1 MKEKNVK
8 NKDGP
13 KLIKR
18 IGSGIMAALCAVSM
32 IGTELT
38 GLISKPIV
46 ADAATTVTLAS
57 PDQIIKQAAT
67 LLGTPYSFG
76 AKGYSGIYDGKGIY
90 GNSGSYSPNIT
101 ALSNSAIRNNGIDCS
116 GLIYWTFMHLGYSSK
131 GFNFQN
137 RLPLDTIQWYF
148 NTSGNGFQKANQ
160 TYSITRTTSDGSIT
174 KKLAFEKYNL
184 PSKNDTSATKTYEY
198 WEKADGSTIK
208 PGSLVIGSNAKS
220 TTLSGRGGG
229 NDHMWIYIGEFK
241 NREAVINYLK
251 EIGVSESFLKT
262 YDSNIYSTGKGTHWR
277 IESTSSYKD
286 KNGNYRT
293 GVTINNGSSGKSGSA
308 MSFFAFKLGEEPDF
322 SITINKTDTQTGTNK
337 GVSGSVQAKGPV
349 GSVFGIYTNGNTTA
363 KTVSGTNIGSITI
376 GSDGKGVLKSSKLKE
391 NTTYYIKETK
401 AAPGYRL
408 NTNVYTVKT
417 SSQDVSKSIG
427 NTPQQGNVYLK
438 KTFATKSDAEA
449 ISLLKSSLYFRIK
462 RTDSAT
468 VNGTQVQNKYLT
480 MRARYNNYP
489 KLYSTL
495 PDYYRYVYEFRHKK
509 DDYYPAYTGTYQT
522 NASNGAT
529 LKGNYST
536 TGNSSYP
543 IGFFEIL
550 GLDPGTY
557 RIEETIPSTGNA
569 TLAKAGF
576 YYTKSGTNIP
586 DSTQQNS
593 NEKKYYTNNSGEWVI
608 NYWDITIKDG
618 STVGVNK
625 VTMKNNTTTL
635 PDTFDDELEKT
646 WYDING
652 NQLHSNND
660 DDANPEGYI
669 PSSTFDEY
677 RNSVY
682 FRAFIIENGTKRYIS
697 STGATGTKGSGTYK
711 VINDQ
716 DYFKESSWTTNTGS
730 AYKFYLGNSKSD
742 YVDKI
747 YIDGV
752 PTYRKTSSGKE
763 AMKFSIV
770 TNHGTGYNAYTG
782 TSSAARHLYF
792 EEVTGSSDGYRFIN
806 SIDSSNDANAF
817 IFGNK
822 QRNNERNITIKLVKK
837 GNDNEKISGAKY
849 TFVYNPTRYT
859 IPANNINQ
867 IINSDKIIAEDVST
881 DKNGEI
887 NLVLSPR
894 DLNFNTTGNMPYG
907 FFCFETYAPKDYIID
922 TEPHMININAAA
934 PMQYSNPGKSTVY
947 SGEVEVTDEKHYGQ
961 LNIEKVD
968 SLGNPI
974 PNVKFKLERLVVTG
988 TTNNTPIWN
997 YTTIGTLTTNNEGK
1011 AQLNDIE
1018 LTSTPLTGNP
1028 YGAIIRITENSVDS
1042 PYVMDPTSQ
1051 IAYIIADEDTD
1062 RTLKYIRAD
1071 KTFINDIQ
1079 QVQIKVHKIDDS
1091 NNPLA
1096 GAVFTVTADENYDLN
1111 GHRIVTAGDSF
1122 EITTGEDGYAS
1133 NIGQEPI
1140 YEVDPNTNEV
1150 VISGYKQVTYPVYV
1164 NCKYTIS
1171 EKTAPQGY
1179 ERTNKTQTFKASF
1192 DETVEIGDYVPL
1204 DKDINNE
1211 TLEFINTPVSVPIT
1225 VEKVDSKNQ
1234 SHKLSGAAFAL
1245 YADEE
1250 LTAYFT
1256 DSNGVTTYKT
1266 YAAGELI
1273 ENSYPLNSDGTVKTN
1288 AKITTIADT
1297 DEYQITD
1304 ITGKFTFKHSIPRG
1318 KKVYIVERHAPDN
1331 FELDTTP
1338 IRITTPDTS
1347 ATLSYVR
1354 TVPNDETK
1362 HAKVQVLKQY
1372 KDLDGNEKTTPI
1384 KDAEFA
1390 LYANDTVEINGTTY
1404 NKDSV
1409 IESRVFSDANGIANF
1424 AKELPVGHSYY
1435 VLETNAPDNFVK
1447 SNEKKEFTVS
1457 ETDEVVSGG
1466 SYILKKVEFYNTPKT
1481 GTIRAIKQNDGTEAK
1496 PLAGAVFSL
1505 KADEDIKLVDGSIWT
1520 YGGKEIKAGVE
1531 ITQKTTNNSGIAE
1544 FPDVPVGY
1552 SYTLTEVA
1560 APEYYTNKSTNT
1572 KSFDFVDNGTNTVV
1586 YEEIFKNKYQEGQI
1600 VVYKKAIIDGQES
1613 QVLLSGAEFSLYA
1626 TEDVID
1632 PDKPSTILYHADPNM
1647 ENPIAVLTT
1656 GADGKVTFGVNE
1668 RLPVGYTYKVKETAS
1683 PDNYVNRG
1691 EVKTITLEYH
1701 AELEYVTTEE
1711 SIYDPYQNAE
1721 ITVIKRKANRDGT
1734 FTEIPLAGAQFDL
1747 YAAETIY
1754 KPDGTTVL
1762 YRDGQKIGNT
1772 ATTALTT
1779 DASTGKQVAKAVF
1792 STKVPVGYQYRLVE
1806 VKAPDGYVR
1815 DLQANDQQFIII
1827 GEPNS
1832 PLEYIEIEQIRYN
1845 KPITA
1850 SFSKKS
1856 AVDSSEVI
1864 GAELEIQD
1872 STGAVAKNADGV
1884 ELKWTSDGSDYV
1896 VEGIKPG
1903 NYKMVETFAPKGF
1916 VISTSINFNVDENGV
1931 VTSSDV
1937 TVQSKNG
1944 IPLIVMIDDVN
1955 VVKVVKKDTN
1965 TNNPIG
1971 GAKLQI
1977 RDKATNTV
1985 VVPEWTNPAEG
1996 KVISGVLV
2004 VGKTYILEETEAPKG
2019 YLKSNP
2025 VEFTVKETSE
2035 VQTVEM
2041 KDPPIPLQISKRK
2054 LVDNSE
2060 LEGASLEI
2068 HNSSDAIA
2076 TDIYGNQ
2083 LKWVSDGTDHLI
2095 KGIPAGNYSLVET
2108 ASPDGFVIQTTI
2120 PFSIDANGK
2129 VTSSTPN
2136 VVSMKNDIPLIVML
2150 DDYTH
2155 VKVIKKDIST
2165 KEPIEGA
2172 KLQIRD
2178 KETNEIVV
2186 PEWINPKEGKL
2197 IDGVLVA
2204 GKTYILEELTPPP
2217 GYVTAR
2223 SVEFTVRNTPDVQT
2237 VEMED
2242 DYTKVEI
2249 SKTDFTTG
2257 EEIEGATL
2265 VVKNSSGKEIARW
2278 TTTMN
2283 GGTTKVVLD
2292 RLPVGN
2298 YTLTEI
2304 TAPDGYLVAE
2314 TVSFTVTETA
2324 EIQKVEMK
2332 DKQNSFKILK
2342 LDADTHEPVIGAVLA
2357 LYDKNGTE
2365 IARWTTDGTAK
2376 EFKKMPEGEYTLKEL
2391 KAPKGYNTG
2400 KDMKITVDKTTDE
2413 ITFEYF
2419 NHKGIEMP
2427 QTGGRGT
2434 VGLIAI
2440 GTILLLAGAGYFVS
2454 RKRKS
2459 KD

>member
-148 NTSGNGFQKANQ
+148 NTSGTGFQSANQ
-160 TYSITRTTSDGSIT
+160 TYSISRTTSDGTVT
-174 KKLAFEKYNL
+174 KKIAFDKFNL
-184 PSKNDTSATKTYEY
+184 PSPNDTSASKTYEY
-198 WEKADGSTIK
+198 WEKKDGTSID
-208 PGSLVIGSNAKS
+208 PGSIVIASNIKS
-220 TTLSGRGGG
+220 TQVSGRGGG
-229 NDHMWIYIGEFK
+229 NDHMWIYMGEFK
-241 NREAVINYLK
+241 DRAAVVSYLTNT
-251 EIGVSESFLKT
+251 LKIPSSLIT
-262 YDSNIYSTGKGTHWR
+262 SKTVYQSGKSTHWR
-277 IESTSSYKD
+277 IES
-286 KNGNYRT
+286 NGSE
-293 GVTINNGSSGKSGSA
+293 GVVINNLATGKSGSA
-308 MSFFAFKLGEEPDF
+308 MDFFAFDLGEEDI
-322 SITINKTDTQTGTNK
+322 SICIKKIN
-337 GVSGSVQAKGPV
+337 A
-349 GSVFGIYTNGNTTA
+349 YTGNTGSAFAGAVYGVYSSGDTD
-363 KTVSGTNIGSITI
+363 KDTVSGGIGNITI
-376 GSDGKGVLKSSKLKE
+376 GSDGTGTLTSKKLVKGK
-391 NTTYYIKETK
+391 TYYIKEKT
-401 AAPGYRL
+401 APTGYRK
-408 NTNVYTVKT
+408 NPNVYTVKAGET
-417 SSQDVSKSIG
+417 AEVKASPKVLPETQEKGNAAVFKQFKSGTNI
-427 NTPQQGNVYLK
+427 TETELK
-438 KTFATKSDAEA
+438 K
-449 ISLLKSSLYFRIK
+449 LLGQVYFRIK
-462 RTDSAT
+462 RNSD
-468 VNGTQVQNKYLT
+468 GKYLT
-480 MRARYNNYP
+480 LKRY
-489 KLYSTL
+489 S
-495 PDYYRYVYEFRHKK
+495 
-509 DDYYPAYTGTYQT
+509 
-522 NASNGAT
+522 
-529 LKGNYST
+529 NYST
-536 TGNSSYP
+536 EQDYYKWEYAFEYGDKGKNAWKGSYVSSATSGAKLTVNTDKAYNTSHPLGFFYLINLEPGDYTLEETVPATGNSVLANAGYYETTGSGSIVPSGYTKNNAGEYV
-543 IGFFEIL
+543 IQSKAITITDGSAVATNKYTIVNKRNDTDSWEDSMSKKWQNYNDVLIADNAK
-550 GLDPGTY
+550 LDTY
-557 RIEETIPSTGNA
+557 R
-569 TLAKAGF
+569 
-576 YYTKSGTNIP
+576 
-586 DSTQQNS
+586 
-593 NEKKYYTNNSGEWVI
+593 
-608 NYWDITIKDG
+608 
-618 STVGVNK
+618 
-625 VTMKNNTTTL
+625 NNT
-635 PDTFDDELEKT
+635 
-646 WYDING
+646 
-652 NQLHSNND
+652 
-660 DDANPEGYI
+660 
-669 PSSTFDEY
+669 
-677 RNSVY
+677 Y
-682 FRAFIIENGTKRYIS
+682 FRAYIWDVTDGTSNPIKRYIS
-697 STGATGTKGSGTYK
+697 STGATGTKGTGTYTVK
-711 VINDQ
+711 NNSNG
-716 DYFKESSWTTNTGS
+716 YFLNTSWTTTASS
-730 AYKFYLGNSKSD
+730 AYKFYLGNSSSSHTD
-742 YVDKI
+742 EI
-747 YIDGV
+747 IISNL
-752 PTYRKTSSGKE
+752 PTQKTASQSIKAAIRPIAAGSPMTVASGYLTKTS
-763 AMKFSIV
+763 FQ
-770 TNHGTGYNAYTG
+770 N
-782 TSSAARHLYF
+782 LYW
-792 EEVTGSSDGYRFIN
+792 EEVLPSGSYFTPSDKDGTFGSQKIN
-806 SIDSSNDANAF
+806 LERYISIQVTKKDHQD
-817 IFGNK
+817 K
-822 QRNNERNITIKLVKK
+822 PVK
-837 GNDNEKISGAKY
+837 GAHY
-849 TFVYNPTRYT
+849 VFVYNPSRYQST
-859 IPANNINQ
+859 NNHGGNKILS
-867 IINSDKIIAEDVST
+867 SDIVLAEDAVT
-881 DKNGEI
+881 NANGLI
-887 NLVLSPR
+887 SFKVGLTNIGY
-894 DLNFNTTGNMPYG
+894 TGSMAPPIY
-907 FFCFETYAPKDYIID
+907 FFET
-922 TEPHMININAAA
+922 EPVPSKYMLDE
-934 PMQYSNPGKSTVY
+934 TVY
-947 SGEVEVTDEKHYGQ
+947 QANISTQPLSTINESVRIPYTAKKNVSEDEHYGQ

-974 PNVKFKLERLVVTG
+974 PNVKFKIERLVVTG
-988 TTNNTPIWN
+988 TTNNTSIWN

-1018 LTSTPLTGNP
+1018 LTPTPLTGNP
-1028 YGAIIRITENSVDS
+1028 YGAIIKVTESEVDS

-1051 IAYIIADEDTD
+1051 IAYITIDDDTD
-1062 RTLKYIRAD
+1062 PTLKYIKAD

-1211 TLEFINTPVSVPIT
+1211 TLEFVNTPVSVPIT

-1234 SHKLSGAAFAL
+1234 SHKLPGAAFAL

-1250 LTAYFT
+1250 LNAFFT
-1256 DSNGVTTYKT
+1256 DSNGVTTFKT

-1273 ENSYPLNSDGTVKTN
+1273 EDTWAEGHESET
-1288 AKITTIADT
+1288 ITSVDNQY
-1297 DEYQITD
+1297 ERQLTD
-1304 ITGKFTFKHSIPRG
+1304 INGKLTFKHSIPRG
-1318 KKVYIVERHAPDN
+1318 KKVYIVERKAPNN

-1372 KDLDGNEKTTPI
+1372 KDLDGNEKTIPI

-1409 IESRVFSDANGIANF
+1409 IESRVFSDVNGIANF

-1734 FTEIPLAGAQFDL
+1734 FTEVPLAGAQFDL

-2060 LEGASLEI
+2060 LAGASLEI
-2068 HNSSDAIA
+2068 HDSSDAIA

-2083 LKWVSDGTDHLI
+2083 LKWVSNGTDHLI
-2095 KGIPAGNYSLVET
+2095 NGIPAGNYSLVET

-2249 SKTDFTTG
+2249 SKTDLTTG

-2391 KAPKGYNTG
+2391 KSPKGYNTG

-2413 ITFEYF
+2413 ITYEYF
-2419 NHKGIEMP
+2419 NHKGIVMP